1 MPWPDN
7 GTHGTQSGSGH
18 AQEQQSQ
25 NPGSPWLAAGHWRRT
40 RLLIEGAR
48 YGCTSLS
55 SEIPQPDGAATPGR
69 TSTIAEGNRQDGRPK
84 REVADNA
91 EALGAELAERRYLR
105 RTSVS
110 AKDRIGSGSDV
121 TGTYPDL
128 PAAAVAGPQAV
139 PPSGIK
145 QGCSHKF
152 ANWGRQCSQ
161 IKKKKMKNVRV
172 SSM

>member
-1 MPWPDN
+1 MGTRSYTRENRCEVQLGMPWPDN
-7 GTHGTQSGSGH
+7 GTHGTQSDSGH

-105 RTSVS
+105 RAFCVS
-110 AKDRIGSGSDV
+110 KGSDRIWIWCNW
-121 TGTYPDL
+121 DL
-128 PAAAVAGPQAV
+128 PRSPGSSCSRATGCPAIRDQA
-139 PPSGIK
+139 
-145 QGCSHKF
+145 
-152 ANWGRQCSQ
+152 R
-161 IKKKKMKNVRV
+161 M
-172 SSM
+172 